1 MAITAGETLS
11 LNALGSATG
20 QTTKSLS
27 AAKGNTTGPIAMSS
41 FGIDA
46 VGTLNGYTYAV
57 ENTQETYRLSFE
69 GSGSNFTSRIASR
82 SENFTWSVA
91 SGTTISLNSNNG
103 ETAVFTVS
111 NRPNTTGTL
120 QPVSL
125 NTLRVKFADG
135 FNDHAT
141 NYNTNRDKPVYSVDS
156 YDGNSTALCLTADTG
171 VTLLD
176 GTTIEIGDIEEG
188 MKLRGYIL
196 GGLLPAEE
204 QNLLDWSSDNLESFE
219 TEVNVVNVVFSF
231 AERIYN
237 INDGHITA
245 TAEHPFVVK
254 DATSNIYK
262 FKTVHTLQVGDSLI
276 KGTGEHIEITS
287 IEIEEGT
294 REIVSIDVDGSDTYL
309 ANGYITHNKGGDSHT
324 DLGAPGVPTSL
335 AYTVVNGE
343 NKNLTW
349 VAGSSSGTTG
359 ITAYDVQVDNNSDFS
374 SPVLNYTG
382 ATEYSSTTL
391 NIVALASGTYYL
403 RVRCIDHGLKSSW
416 AQIGPFSHTIGVGL

>member
-11 LNALGSATG
+11 LNGLAAATG
-20 QTTKSLS
+20 QATKSLS
-27 AAKGNTTGPIAMSS
+27 AAKGNTTGPISMSS

-46 VGTLNGYTYAV
+46 VGTLSGYTYAV
-57 ENTQETYRLSFE
+57 ENTNETYTLAFT
-69 GSGSNFTSRIASR
+69 GAGSNFASRIGNRAA
-82 SENFTWSVA
+82 NFTWSVPA
-91 SGTTISLNSNNG
+91 GSTIGLTTNNG
-103 ETAVFTVS
+103 SSAVFTVS
-111 NRPNTTGTL
+111 NRTNLPTQTILQNVSSNTI
-120 QPVSL
+120 
-125 NTLRVKFADG
+125 RVVFADG
-135 FNDHAT
+135 FNNHAT
-141 NYNTNRDKPVYSVDS
+141 GYNTNKDKTVYSVDS
-156 YDGNSTALCLTADTG
+156 YDGNSTALCLTSDTG

-176 GTTIEIGDIEEG
+176 GTTIEIGDVEEG

-204 QNLLDWSSDNLESFE
+204 QNLLDWTSDSLQSFE

-237 INDGHITA
+237 INEGHITA

-254 DATSNIYK
+254 ISDGSYK
-262 FKTVHTLQVGDSLI
+262 FKTVHTLEIGDFLI
-276 KGTGEHIEITS
+276 KGDGEHVEITS

-309 ANGYITHNKGGDSHT
+309 ANGYITHNKGGDTHS
-324 DLGAPGVPTSL
+324 DLGTPGVPTSL
-335 AYTVVNGE
+335 AYTVVDGE

-349 VAGSSSGTTG
+349 VAGTSSGTTG

-374 SPVLNYTG
+374 SPALNYT
-382 ATEYSSTTL
+382 EYSTTTL

-416 AQIGPFSHTIGVGL
+416 AQIGPFSHTIGIGL